1 MTWRRWLNHAL
12 KRTHGL
18 FGEAIE
24 YTILNQ
30 EDKIAYIQV
39 GFQDKDVFSTAT
51 STYISNSELLGAPAV
66 VRIEQETPDLKK
78 LEVTE
83 DDLIWYKRVTEEEG
97 ENATI
102 SKT

>member
-1 MTWRRWLNHAL
+1 M